1 MPADYLPDDHECPEV
16 GRISA
21 FNQSEFARL
30 LGMEITEAY
39 DGYARVTMD
48 GAGKN
53 NPRGVVH
60 GGAVFA
66 LADQAFG
73 IAANCGADVRV
84 AVSIHIQ
91 YISPATGSLVAVAHR
106 VADNGRYSIF
116 RVMVY
121 DGERIIAE
129 FDGVAIQ
136 VHTSSP

>member
-1 MPADYLPDDHECPEV
+1 MPADYLPDDHELPEV

-21 FNQSEFARL
+21 FNQCEFARL
-30 LGMEITEAY
+30 LGMEITEAH

-48 GAGKN
+48 GAGKY
-53 NPRGVVH
+53 NPRGVIH

-73 IAANCGADVRV
+73 IAANFAADVRV

-136 VHTSSP
+136 INPP

>member
-1 MPADYLPDDHECPEV
+1 MPADYLPDDHELPEV

-21 FNQSEFARL
+21 FNQCEFARL
-30 LGMEITEAY
+30 LGMEITEAH

-48 GAGKN
+48 GTGKY
-53 NPRGVVH
+53 NPRGVIH

-73 IAANCGADVRV
+73 IAANFAADVRV

-121 DGERIIAE
+121 EAERIIAE

-136 VHTSSP
+136 INPP

>member
-1 MPADYLPDDHECPEV
+1 MPADYLPDDHELPEA
-16 GRISA
+16 GRIFA

-30 LGMEITEAY
+30 LGMEITDAY

-121 DGERIIAE
+121 EGERIIAE

-136 VHTSSP
+136 VNPPR

>member
-1 MPADYLPDDHECPEV
+1 MPADHQPDYRELPED

-39 DGYARVTMD
+39 DGYARVKMD
-48 GAGKN
+48 GAGKK

-73 IAANCGADVRV
+73 IAANCGAAFRV

-106 VADNGRYSIF
+106 VADNGRYSTF

-121 DGERIIAE
+121 EGERIIAE

-136 VHTSSP
+136 VNTPFR

>member
-1 MPADYLPDDHECPEV
+1 MPADYLPDDHELPEV

-21 FNQSEFARL
+21 FNQCEFARL
-30 LGMEITEAY
+30 LGMEITEAH

-48 GAGKN
+48 GAGKY
-53 NPRGVVH
+53 NPRGVIH

-73 IAANCGADVRV
+73 IAANFAADVRV

-121 DGERIIAE
+121 EGERIIAE

-136 VHTSSP
+136 INPP